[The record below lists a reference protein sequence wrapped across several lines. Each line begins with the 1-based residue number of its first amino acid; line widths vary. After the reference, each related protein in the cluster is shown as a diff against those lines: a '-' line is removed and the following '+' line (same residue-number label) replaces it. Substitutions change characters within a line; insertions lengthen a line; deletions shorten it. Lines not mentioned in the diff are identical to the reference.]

1 VFFNMDS
8 QQIRDTFLRFFEE
21 REHKIMPSAPLVPL
35 GDPTL
40 LFTSAGMVQFKP
52 YFEGRATPPSRR
64 LASVQKCF
72 RTSDIDSV
80 GDTAHLTFFEMLGNF
95 SIGDYFKAEAIPW
108 AWELVTDK
116 NWFAIPKERLW
127 AAVYLDDDEAFDL
140 WRKVGVPAER
150 IMRYG
155 EEHNY
160 WFCGTVGPCGPCS
173 ELHYDLGP
181 TSGCPQCQRD
191 QCHPAVE
198 CGRFLEIWNLVF
210 TTYFLH
216 PDGSRTL
223 LPAKNIDTGMGLER
237 TAAILQD
244 KRTLYE
250 TDLFAP
256 IIRRVEKLSGRRYG
270 QDAATDRAMRIVAEH
285 TRAATF
291 LLSDEPRPVVPGNE
305 KQGYSV
311 RLVLRKAIRRGRELF
326 ETSRARPQ
334 EEAERSLMAVDSE
347 ELLRR
352 ALSSLEE
359 RRQQWRSLP
368 LISSVTE
375 TVIEGMAGTYPELTR
390 QREFTLDVVRRE
402 EEAFKDLLDRSSF
415 VFETMVSARGWL
427 SNALARADVEGGNW
441 KGYFRLNARQ
451 SPTSSAAV
459 DQDTIQPILR
469 GDEDQARRLANELS
483 GREVFLLQATY
494 GFPMELTREIARERG
509 FTIDEEGFERA
520 MEAHRERARAARHVV
535 VHAVPAEAPAAALPA
550 EIRVE
555 GTEFVGYETLT
566 AQTTVVGLH
575 AWRRMK
581 GRGQPPRI
589 ATLETVDSASKGEE
603 VEVILRETPFYGEAG
618 GQVGDTG
625 EIIGPHGRV
634 QVDDTQRPAEKLI
647 VHRGRVVEGRIAVN
661 DAVVAQVDEARRR
674 DIMRN
679 HTATHLL
686 NAALRRV
693 LGSHVRQAGSLV
705 TPDRL
710 RFDFTH
716 MEALKPEELAEIQR
730 IVNEKIRAD
739 LPVVTRLSSF
749 DAAMEEGVLA
759 FFDEKYGDQVRVV
772 ETREDGERFSG
783 ELCGGTHCSATGQIG
798 LFLVVGESSIGA
810 GMRRIEAITGRAAEA
825 YVQEQLAALENASRR
840 LGAAPADL
848 ESKAA
853 SLLSDLDRERKRVQA
868 LERAL
873 AAPAAE
879 ALVSKA
885 GAVDGILLLAARVD
899 APSQDALRHMGDVLR
914 QRLGS
919 AVIVLGTV
927 LNGRPAFMAMVAPD
941 LVKRGLH
948 AGHILKRVASAAGG
962 GGGGRPEMAQG
973 GGTDASKLDEALSLV
988 EPLVK
993 EFLCQRHTPPA

>member
-1 VFFNMDS
+1 MFFSMDS
-8 QQIRDTFLRFFEE
+8 QQISDTFLRFFQE
-21 REHKIMPSAPLVPL
+21 RGHKVIRSAPLVPRD
-35 GDPTL
+35 DPTL

-116 NWFAIPKERLW
+116 NWFAMPRERLW

-150 IMRYG
+150 IVRYG

-181 TSGCPQCQRD
+181 TAGCPECERD

-223 LPAKNIDTGMGLER
+223 LPAKNIDTGAGLER
-237 TAAILQD
+237 MAVVLQD
-244 KRTLYE
+244 VRSVYE

-256 IIRRVEKLSGRRYG
+256 IIQRVQELSGRRYG
-270 QDAATDRAMRIVAEH
+270 EDPAIDRAMRIVAEH
-285 TRAATF
+285 TRAAAF
-291 LLSDEPRPVVPGNE
+291 LVGDERTPVLPSNDGR
-305 KQGYSV
+305 GYAV
-311 RLVLRKAIRRGRELF
+311 RRI
-326 ETSRARPQ
+326 
-334 EEAERSLMAVDSE
+334 
-347 ELLRR
+347 LRR
-352 ALSSLEE
+352 AIYFGRGLGVHRDSIGAIWAIAISLLSPGWDPVSPTRVLYPDL
-359 RRQQWRSLP
+359 QSTADFLLP
-368 LISSVTE
+368 
-375 TVIEGMAGTYPELTR
+375 VIDA
-390 QREFTLDVVRRE
+390 
-402 EEAFKDLLDRSSF
+402 EEARFAETMARGMELLDE
-415 VFETMVSARGWL
+415 VVE
-427 SNALARADVEGGNW
+427 RAEANRMSKLPGN
-441 KGYFRLNARQ
+441 
-451 SPTSSAAV
+451 
-459 DQDTIQPILR
+459 D
-469 GDEDQARRLANELS
+469 
-483 GREVFLLQATY
+483 VFLLHDTY

-509 FTIDEEGFERA
+509 FTIDEEGFEA
-520 MEAHRERARAARHVV
+520 LMEAQRERARAASKM
-535 VHAVPAEAPAAALPA
+535 HATDAILLAGLETPFL
-550 EIRVE
+550 
-555 GTEFVGYETLT
+555 GYETLT
-566 AQTTVVGLH
+566 AQTTVVGLL
-575 AWRRMK
+575 K
-581 GRGQPPRI
+581 DGDQV
-589 ATLETVDSASKGEE
+589 ESAHEGES

-618 GQVGDTG
+618 GQVGDAG
-625 EIIGPHGRV
+625 EIVGPHGRV

-661 DAVVAQVDEARRR
+661 DAVLAQVDEARR

-686 NAALRRV
+686 HAALRRV

-705 TPDRL
+705 APDRL

-739 LPVVTRLSSF
+739 LLVTTRISSF
-749 DAAMEEGVLA
+749 DEAMKEGVLA

-772 ETREDGERFSG
+772 ETKEGGERFSG
-783 ELCGGTHCSATGQIG
+783 ELCGGTHCSTTGQIG
-798 LFLVVGESSIGA
+798 LFLIVGESSIGA
-810 GMRRIEAITGRAAEA
+810 GMRRIEAVTGRVAEA
-825 YVQEQLAALENASRR
+825 YVQEQLAALESASRR
-840 LGAAPADL
+840 VGAVASDL
-848 ESKAA
+848 EAKVAA
-853 SLLSDLDRERKRVQA
+853 LLSDLDSERKRVQA

-879 ALVSKA
+879 AVVGKA
-885 GAVDGILLLAARVD
+885 QTVDGIPLLAARVD
-899 APSQDALRHMGDVLR
+899 APSQDALRYMGDVLR

-919 AVIVLGTV
+919 AVVVLGTV
-927 LNGRPAFMAMVAPD
+927 LNGRPAFMAMVTPD

-973 GGTDASKLDEALSLV
+973 GGTDAGKLDEALALV

-993 EFLCQRHTPPA
+993 EFLAKKS

>member
-1 VFFNMDS
+1 
-8 QQIRDTFLRFFEE
+8 
-21 REHKIMPSAPLVPL
+21 MPSAPLVPRD
-35 GDPTL
+35 DPTL

-52 YFEGRATPPSRR
+52 FFEGRATPPARR

-116 NWFAIPKERLW
+116 NWYAIPKKHLW
-127 AAVYLDDDEAFDL
+127 AAVYMDDDEAFDL

-150 IMRYG
+150 IVRYG

-173 ELHYDLGP
+173 ELHYDFGP
-181 TSGCPQCQRD
+181 TPGCPECERD

-210 TTYFLH
+210 TMYFLH

-244 KRTLYE
+244 KRTVYE

-256 IIRRVEKLSGRRYG
+256 IIQRVEELSGRRYG
-270 QDAATDRAMRIVAEH
+270 EDEATDRAMRIVAEH
-285 TRAATF
+285 TRAAAF
-291 LLSDEPRPVVPGNE
+291 LIADGVMPGNE

-311 RLVLRKAIRRGRELF
+311 RQV
-326 ETSRARPQ
+326 
-334 EEAERSLMAVDSE
+334 
-347 ELLRR
+347 LRR
-352 ALSSLEE
+352 AIYHGQHHLGLDE
-359 RRQQWRSLP
+359 P
-368 LISSVTE
+368 FVTNVVQ
-375 TVIEGMAGTYPELTR
+375 TVIDHMGETYPELR
-390 QREFTLDVVRRE
+390 QQGDFALRVLQGE
-402 EEAFKDLLDRSSF
+402 EERFEETLSRGVDLL
-415 VFETMVSARGWL
+415 EEL
-427 SNALARADVEGGNW
+427 LARRSRGRSKVVPGAEV
-441 KGYFRLNARQ
+441 FRLH
-451 SPTSSAAV
+451 
-459 DQDTIQPILR
+459 D
-469 GDEDQARRLANELS
+469 
-483 GREVFLLQATY
+483 TY

-509 FTIDEEGFERA
+509 FTIDEKGFERE
-520 MEAHRERARAARHVV
+520 MEAQRERARAARQVIRPEPV
-535 VHAVPAEAPAAALPA
+535 IVTTKVPEVKILQ
-550 EIRVE
+550 
-555 GTEFVGYETLT
+555 GQTEFVGYDTLT

-575 AWRRMK
+575 AWQRMR

-589 ATLETVDSASKGEE
+589 ATLQTVDSASKGEE

-625 EIIGPHGRV
+625 EIVGPHGRV
-634 QVDDTQRPAEKLI
+634 QVDDTHRPAEKLI
-647 VHRGRVVEGRIAVN
+647 VHRGRIVEGRIALN
-661 DAVVAQVDEARRR
+661 DAVVARVDEARRL

-686 NAALRRV
+686 HAALRQV

-705 TPDRL
+705 TLDRL

-716 MEALKPEELAEIQR
+716 MEAVKPEELAEIQR

-739 LPVVTRLSSF
+739 LPVTTRVSSF
-749 DAAMEEGVLA
+749 DDAMKEGVLA

-772 ETREDGERFSG
+772 ETKENGERFSG

-798 LFLVVGESSIGA
+798 LLLITGESSIGA
-810 GMRRIEAITGRAAEA
+810 GMRRIEAVTGRGAEA
-825 YVQEQLAALENASRR
+825 YIQGQLAALEGTSRR
-840 LGAAPADL
+840 LGAAPAQL
-848 ESKAA
+848 ETKAA
-853 SLLSDLDRERKRVQA
+853 SLLSELDSERKRVQA

-879 ALVSKA
+879 AIVSKA
-885 GAVDGILLLAARVD
+885 ATVDDIPLLAARVD
-899 APSQDALRHMGDVLR
+899 APSQDSLLHMGDVLR

-927 LNGRPAFMAMVAPD
+927 LNGRPAFMAMVTPD

-948 AGHILKRVASAAGG
+948 AGDILKHVASAAGG

-973 GGTDASKLDEALSLV
+973 GGTDASKLDEALALV

-993 EFLCQRHTPPA
+993 EFLAKKS

>member
-1 VFFNMDS
+1 MDS

-21 REHKIMPSAPLVPL
+21 REHKVMPSAPLVPL

-40 LFTSAGMVQFKP
+40 LFTGAGMVQFKP
-52 YFEGRATPPSRR
+52 YFEGRATPPAPR

-95 SIGDYFKAEAIPW
+95 SIGDYFKEKAIPW

-160 WFCGTVGPCGPCS
+160 WFCGPVGPCGPCS

-181 TSGCPQCQRD
+181 TPGCPECQRD

-210 TTYFLH
+210 TTYFLDA
-216 PDGSRTL
+216 DGSRTP

-237 TAAILQD
+237 TAVILQD

-256 IIRRVEKLSGRRYG
+256 IIRRVEELSGRRYG
-270 QDAATDRAMRIVAEH
+270 EDEATDRAMRIVAEH
-285 TRAATF
+285 TRAAVF
-291 LLSDEPRPVVPGNE
+291 LIGDDKTPVLPSNE
-305 KQGYSV
+305 ERGYAV
-311 RLVLRKAIRRGRELF
+311 RRIIRRAEYYALKLLYTGIADHTVAWDPSRGAAVLRDVGSGR
-326 ETSRARPQ
+326 
-334 EEAERSLMAVDSE
+334 
-347 ELLRR
+347 LRR
-352 ALSSLEE
+352 YRAGETL
-359 RRQQWRSLP
+359 LP
-368 LISSVTE
+368 RVAEAVVDTM
-375 TVIEGMAGTYPELTR
+375 GQAYPELIEQRGFALRLLGQEEEGFRGTLETGELILR
-390 QREFTLDVVRRE
+390 QTFEIREGVQELLNSVKPDALAHNVDDFLSNFPVHPYVEQANVDPIKQAVAENSFKDFPFLHLPGEIPFTLHD
-402 EEAFKDLLDRSSF
+402 
-415 VFETMVSARGWL
+415 
-427 SNALARADVEGGNW
+427 
-441 KGYFRLNARQ
+441 
-451 SPTSSAAV
+451 
-459 DQDTIQPILR
+459 
-469 GDEDQARRLANELS
+469 
-483 GREVFLLQATY
+483 TY
-494 GFPMELTREIARERG
+494 GFPMELTREIAGERG
-509 FTIDEEGFERA
+509 FTIDEEGFEEL
-520 MEAHRERARAARHVV
+520 MEAQRERARAARQVQV
-535 VHAVPAEAPAAALPA
+535 GGAIRPTGTLHARKIPALQ
-550 EIRVE
+550 
-555 GTEFVGYETLT
+555 TEFVGYETLT
-566 AQTTVVGLH
+566 AKTTVVGLL
-575 AWRRMK
+575 K
-581 GRGQPPRI
+581 DGGQ
-589 ATLETVDSASKGEE
+589 AESASEGEA

-618 GQVGDTG
+618 GQVGDRG
-625 EIIGPHGRV
+625 EIVGPHGRV
-634 QVDDTQRPAEKLI
+634 QVDDTHRPAEKLI
-647 VHRGRVVEGRIAVN
+647 VHSGRVVEGRIAVN
-661 DAVVAQVDEARRR
+661 DAVVARVDEARRR

-686 NAALRRV
+686 HAALRRV
-693 LGSHVRQAGSLV
+693 LGSRVRQAGSLV
-705 TPDRL
+705 APDRL

-716 MEALKPEELAEIQR
+716 IEALKPEELAEIQR

-739 LPVVTRLSSF
+739 LPVTTRLSSF
-749 DAAMEEGVLA
+749 DAAMDEGVLA

-772 ETREDGERFSG
+772 ETKEDGERFSG

-798 LFLVVGESSIGA
+798 LFLIVGESSIGA
-810 GMRRIEAITGRAAEA
+810 GMRRIEAITGRGAEA
-825 YVQEQLAALENASRR
+825 YVQEQLAALESASRR
-840 LGAAPADL
+840 LGSAPADL

-853 SLLSDLDRERKRVQA
+853 SLVSDLDSERKRVQA

-879 ALVSKA
+879 ALVGKA
-885 GAVDGILLLAARVD
+885 ETVDGVSVLAARVD

-914 QRLGS
+914 HRLGS
-919 AVIVLGTV
+919 AVVVLGTV
-927 LNGRPAFMAMVAPD
+927 LNGRPAFMAMVTPD

-962 GGGGRPEMAQG
+962 GGGGRSEMAQG
-973 GGTDASKLDEALSLV
+973 GGTDAGKVDEALALV

-993 EFLCQRHTPPA
+993 ESLCQRHTPPA